1 MNLREGGRAK
11 RRPTYG
17 RRMIK
22 IAPSILAA
30 DFSRLGEEVKRAE
43 RGGADY
49 VHIDV
54 MDGLFVP
61 NITLGPLVIAAL
73 RPHTDLPFDV
83 HLMIQRPGRYVKEF
97 AEAGANIMTIHL
109 EAEEEPAETLAAI
122 RDHGSRPGLA
132 IKPNT
137 TLEAAKSLL
146 RDLDLL
152 LVMTVEPGFGGQ
164 AFMSE
169 VLPKVEEARE
179 FLDEEGLPIELEVD
193 GGIDV
198 VTAGMAARAG
208 ARVIVAGTG
217 VYDGRVGSNIAKIRK
232 SAEDGLE
239 SPP

>member
-1 MNLREGGRAK
+1 
-11 RRPTYG
+11 
-17 RRMIK
+17 MIK

-61 NITLGPLVIAAL
+61 NITIGPLVIAAL

-83 HLMIQRPGRYVKEF
+83 HLMIQRPGRYVREF

-137 TLEAAKSLL
+137 TLEAAKPLL

-179 FLDEEGLPIELEVD
+179 FLDEEGLHIELEVD
-193 GGIDV
+193 GGIDD

-208 ARVIVAGTG
+208 ARVFVAGTG

-232 SAEDGLE
+232 SAEEGLE

>member
-1 MNLREGGRAK
+1 
-11 RRPTYG
+11 
-17 RRMIK
+17 MIK

-61 NITLGPLVIAAL
+61 NITLGPPVIAAL
-73 RPHTDLPFDV
+73 RPLTDLPFDV
-83 HLMIQRPGRYVKEF
+83 HLMIQRPGRYVREF
-97 AEAGANIMTIHL
+97 TEAGADLMTIHL

-137 TLEAAKSLL
+137 TFEAAKPFLA
-146 RDLDLL
+146 DLDLL

-179 FLDEEGLPIELEVD
+179 FLDAEGLPAELEVD
-193 GGIDV
+193 GGIDR
-198 VTAGMAARAG
+198 VTAGVTARAG
-208 ARVIVAGTG
+208 ARVLVAGTG
-217 VYDGRVGSNIAKIRK
+217 VYEGRVGSNIARLRK

>member
-1 MNLREGGRAK
+1 
-11 RRPTYG
+11 
-17 RRMIK
+17 MIK

-30 DFSRLGEEVKRAE
+30 DFSRLGEEVQRAE

-61 NITLGPLVIAAL
+61 NITIGPAVIAAL

-97 AEAGANIMTIHL
+97 VEAGANVVTSHL
-109 EAEEEPAETLAAI
+109 EAEEEPAETLEAI
-122 RDHGSRPGLA
+122 RDRGSRPGLA

-137 TLEAAKSLL
+137 TLEAAKPLL

-152 LVMTVEPGFGGQ
+152 LLMTVEPGFGGQ
-164 AFMSE
+164 TFMSE
-169 VLPKVEEARE
+169 VLPKVEEARD
-179 FLDEEGLPIELEVD
+179 FLDEEGLHTELEVD
-193 GGIDV
+193 GGIDT
-198 VTAGMAARAG
+198 VTAGMASRAG
-208 ARVIVAGTG
+208 ARVLVAGTG
-217 VYDGRVGSNIAKIRK
+217 VYDGRVGSNIAKLRT

-239 SPP
+239 SSP

>member
-1 MNLREGGRAK
+1 
-11 RRPTYG
+11 
-17 RRMIK
+17 MIK

-61 NITLGPLVIAAL
+61 NITLGPPIVAAL
-73 RPHTDLPFDV
+73 RPVTDVPFDV

-97 AEAGANIMTIHL
+97 AEAGASIMTIHL

-122 RDHGSRPGLA
+122 RDHGSRTGLA

-137 TLEAAKSLL
+137 TFEAAKPLL
-146 RDLDLL
+146 GDTDLF

-169 VLPKVEEARE
+169 VLPKVEETRE
-179 FLDEEGLPIELEVD
+179 FLDEEGLHTELEVD
-193 GGIDV
+193 GGIDT
-198 VTAGMAARAG
+198 VTAGVATRAG
-208 ARVIVAGTG
+208 ARVLVAGTG
-217 VYDGRVGSNIAKIRK
+217 VYAGRVGSNIAKLRK
-232 SAEDGLE
+232 SAEGGLE
-239 SPP
+239 PPR